1 MSAVQWL
8 LWFSLGIII
17 YVWAGYP
24 LLVFLLARVFSRKRK
39 PIGQTVNP
47 FVSIIVPVH
56 DEEQKI
62 AAKLENCLELLY
74 PPERLE
80 ILVASDKSTDGTC
93 EIVRSF
99 ITRDARIQW
108 LQSDS
113 RVGKSGVQN
122 LAARHARGNLLLF
135 TDANTIMPPRVL
147 RTMVD
152 HLADRRVGL
161 STATVLFGHAKD
173 TVDKGQGFYWHYE
186 LFLRFAESALG
197 ILATGSGQALL
208 VRRELFQPLPSCY
221 GDDCIMPLDVRA
233 QGYKVIQGREA
244 IVYDAMP
251 QGIEGELRARIR
263 MTARNWTGTLSRP
276 ALLNP
281 LWFPLTA
288 LGLISHKLLRWLTP
302 FFLAIIFVCNTLLA
316 LQRQF
321 VFLWSLQAVFY
332 LSALVGWQL
341 TRRQRPAWVFGYSFS
356 FCLANVGFLLGMVK
370 ALRNQKIVAY

>member
-1 MSAVQWL
+1 MSAIHWL
-8 LWFSLGIII
+8 LWFSLGLII

-24 LLVFLLARVFSRKRK
+24 LLVFLLAGVFSRKRNSVEQSK
-39 PIGQTVNP
+39 DP

-62 AAKLENCLELLY
+62 TAKLENCLELLY
-74 PPERLE
+74 PPDRFE
-80 ILVASDKSTDGTC
+80 ILVASDNSTDRTE

-99 ITRDARIQW
+99 AVRDSRIQW
-108 LQSDS
+108 LQSHG

-122 LAARHARGNLLLF
+122 LAARHARGDLLLF
-135 TDANTIMPPRVL
+135 TDANTAMPSPVL
-147 RTMVD
+147 RTMAD
-152 HLADRRVGL
+152 HFADPKVGL

-173 TVDKGQGFYWHYE
+173 AVEKGQGFYWRYE
-186 LFLRFAESALG
+186 LFLRFAESDLG

-208 VRRELFQPLPSCY
+208 LRRKLFQPLPSCY

-233 QGYKVIQGREA
+233 QGYKIIQEREA
-244 IVYDAMP
+244 TVYDAMP
-251 QGIEGELRARIR
+251 HSIEGELRARIR
-263 MTARNWTGTLSRP
+263 MTARNWAGTLSRP

-281 LWFPLTA
+281 LRFPFTA

-302 FFLAIIFVCNTLLA
+302 FFLAIIFLCNTLLV

-321 VFLWSLQAVFY
+321 IFLWCLQAVFY

-341 TRRQRPAWVFGYSFS
+341 ARRQRRAWVFGYSFS

-370 ALRNQKIVAY
+370 AFRNQKIVAY

>member
-1 MSAVQWL
+1 MTPVHWL

-17 YVWAGYP
+17 YVWVGYP
-24 LLVFLLARVFSRKRK
+24 FLVFLLASVFSRKRNSLEQ
-39 PIGQTVNP
+39 PECP
-47 FVSIIVPVH
+47 FISIIVPVH

-74 PPERLE
+74 PPDRLE
-80 ILVASDKSTDGTC
+80 ILVASDNSTDRTE
-93 EIVRSF
+93 EIVRRF
-99 ITRDARIQW
+99 IARDPRIQW

-135 TDANTIMPPRVL
+135 TDANTAMPPGVL

-152 HLADRRVGL
+152 HLSDPRVGL
-161 STATVLFGHAKD
+161 STATVFFGHAKG
-173 TVDKGQGFYWHYE
+173 VVQKGQGFYWRYE
-186 LFLRFAESALG
+186 LFLRFAESDLG
-197 ILATGSGQALL
+197 ILATGSGPALL

-233 QGYKVIQGREA
+233 QGYRVIQEREA
-244 IVYDAMP
+244 TVYDAMP
-251 QGIEGELRARIR
+251 HGIEGELRARIR
-263 MTARNWTGTLSRP
+263 MTARNWSGTLSRP
-276 ALLNP
+276 AVLNP
-281 LWFPLTA
+281 LRFPLTA

-302 FFLAIIFVCNTLLA
+302 FFLAIIFACNTLLA
-316 LQRQF
+316 LQGQF
-321 VFLWSLQAVFY
+321 ILLWCLQVVFY

-341 TRRQRPAWVFGYSFS
+341 TRKQRSAGVFGYSFS

-370 ALRNQKIVAY
+370 AFRNQKIVAY